1 MKSAHYLY
9 CMQALCVRARV
20 CACMRSHLQ
29 KVEKKKENEPASEKM
44 NGAKGES
51 DGES

>member
-9 CMQALCVRARV
+9 CMQALCVRAHV